1 MKYIVY
7 VSQASRPFAE
17 DQLADLLLHSRK
29 RNTKDGIS
37 GLLIYRFNN
46 DFNRGNFVQ
55 VLEGPESSL
64 ENVWSRIS
72 KDKRHHT
79 VVVVE
84 EGSIETRMFE
94 NWSMGFKNI
103 DSQELCEFEGFSD
116 LGSDKF
122 WKEVNPGKVSSAL
135 DLAKSFYQSD

>member
-7 VSQASRPFAE
+7 VSQASRPFSE
-17 DQLADLLLHSRK
+17 DQLTDLLLHSRE

-37 GLLIYRFNN
+37 GLLIYRFNH

-55 VLEGPESSL
+55 VLEGPDSSL

-84 EGSIETRMFE
+84 EGCIATRMFE

-103 DSQELCEFEGFSD
+103 EARELREFEGFSD

-122 WKEVNPGKVSSAL
+122 WKEVNPGKVSTAL
-135 DLAKSFYQSD
+135 DLARSFYQND

>member
-7 VSQASRPFAE
+7 VSQATRPFKE
-17 DQLADLLLHSRK
+17 DQLADLLLHSRE

-37 GLLIYRFNN
+37 GLLIYRFND

-103 DSQELCEFEGFSD
+103 DSQELREFEAFSD

-122 WKEVNPGKVSSAL
+122 WKEVNPGIVSSAL
-135 DLAKSFYQSD
+135 ELAKSFYLSD

>member
-7 VSQASRPFAE
+7 VSQAAKPFTE
-17 DQLADLLLHSRK
+17 DQLADLLSHSRN
-29 RNTKDGIS
+29 RNTKDGIT
-37 GLLIYRFNN
+37 GLLIYRFND
-46 DFNRGNFVQ
+46 DFSRGNFVQ
-55 VLEGPESSL
+55 VLEGPEESL

-84 EGSIETRMFE
+84 EGSIDSRMFGS
-94 NWSMGFKNI
+94 WSMGFKNI
-103 DSQELCEFEGFSD
+103 DAKELKQFEGFSD

-122 WKEVNPGKVSSAL
+122 WKEVNPRSVGSAL
-135 DLAKSFYQSD
+135 ELAKSFYQSD